1 MSQAIESDRLLNL
14 LNRNY
19 SSKLKRG
26 SFFRECR
33 KNRGLEA
40 ACIAACEIG
49 EFGSELVA
57 YSQGL
62 DDINTPGLVGG
73 ITLGLI
79 YSLGHVYRH
88 GKEHS
93 GKTSLREALSYALST
108 EAGCVV
114 SATAVEYFLGLA
126 TSRDP
131 LSTTNLMIR
140 GAGLIP
146 AFALGLAVM
155 SASTYF
161 HNNEAT
167 RFLARRKALPE
178 VRDRLLDSGVEG
190 VFLNSERKLRIK
202 GSESS
207 VVVSERKVPKSVSS
221 GEQDLQ
227 NSLYLVRSPVCRYDS
242 EARVIIAKNIEQ
254 SFRDS
259 GIDIS
264 RVHNVFRH

>member
-1 MSQAIESDRLLNL
+1 MASNGLDIILGYLGKSYPPKDKKDA
-14 LNRNY
+14 
-19 SSKLKRG
+19 
-26 SFFRECR
+26 FFRECR
-33 KNRGLEA
+33 RNLGLET

-57 YSQGL
+57 YSKGL
-62 DDINTPGLVGG
+62 EDINTPGLFGG

-167 RFLARRKALPE
+167 RFLAKHKALPE
-178 VRDRLLDSGVEG
+178 VRDRLLDSRVKE
-190 VFLNSERKLRIK
+190 VVLNSDRKLRIN

-207 VVVSERKVPKSVSS
+207 LVVSERKVPKSISS
-221 GEQDLQ
+221 GDGDLQ
-227 NSLYLVRSPVCRYDS
+227 KSLYVVRSPVCRYDS
-242 EARVIIAKNIEQ
+242 EARVIIAENMEQ